1 MTYSQ
6 KCFCFLGLHVDQDE
20 HFRQDTQA
28 KILKTYSENVDGEE
42 RQLLS
47 IFKKENW
54 KILFRFID
62 RFVSSIRGRLNFD
75 HKAGTVNSMEG
86 LVTPSDIAFAL
97 NTLDNNYD
105 SWKQLAEAGGKAEN
119 IAAGDVVKPKYTKG
133 KNHSVQL
140 VEKFTAMENKVLDSL
155 EAIDESELSKHL
167 LAYMAEVVKD
177 REAKKGKISKT
188 KAKERAPRR
197 GRKRHWNAM

>member
-1 MTYSQ
+1 M
-6 KCFCFLGLHVDQDE
+6 DNDE
-20 HFRQDTQA
+20 HFRQDTLE

-54 KILFRFID
+54 RILFRFID
-62 RFVSSIRGRLNFD
+62 RFVSSIRGRLKFD
-75 HKAGTVNSMEG
+75 HKVGTVDSMEG

-119 IAAGDVVKPKYTKG
+119 ITGEVVKPKYTKG

-155 EAIDESELSKHL
+155 EAMDESELSKHL
-167 LAYMAEVVKD
+167 LAYMAEAVKD

-188 KAKERAPRR
+188 KTKERAPRR